1 MIISSRSKFFSA
13 FEAVDKLISPLSK
26 SKLSSGCRDRFIER
40 NTESNK
46 VIVCCW
52 SMRGDKE
59 IGNEINSFSVFLAQ
73 RASFYQNCCYTN
85 NSSFI

>member
-1 MIISSRSKFFSA
+1 MIISSCSKFFSA
-13 FEAVDKLISPLSK
+13 FEAIDKLISPLSN

-40 NTESNK
+40 NTASNK

-59 IGNEINSFSVFLAQ
+59 IGNEVIPFQFFSLNS
-73 RASFYQNCCYTN
+73 
-85 NSSFI
+85 